1 VADLRHLLAL
11 ALVLPAL
18 AACTTAEEG
27 PVSHLRINNPDGL
40 HGIALPTPYDVP
52 SGDLTDTSG
61 EPFDVSTD
69 LDAPLTL
76 VFFGYTNCPD
86 ICQIVMSDL
95 TAARLRLPE
104 EDRADVDVLIIT
116 SDPERDTP
124 EVLREYL
131 DRFDPDFEGLTGS
144 LPEIVDVAE
153 ALGVFIEEGERLTSG
168 GYTVEH
174 GGQIVGLTPDGEAPY
189 VWTYGTSSAELA
201 GDLRTILEENRS

>member
-1 VADLRHLLAL
+1 MRELRSLIAL
-11 ALVLPAL
+11 GLVLPAL
-18 AACTTAEEG
+18 VACSTDEPG
-27 PVSHLRINNPDGL
+27 RVRDVSIDDPDGL
-40 HGIALPTPYDVP
+40 HGIVLPTPYDLP
-52 SGDLTDTSG
+52 ATRLLDTSR
-61 EPFDVSTD
+61 EPFDLETD
-69 LDAPLTL
+69 LSAPVTL

-104 EDRADVDVLIIT
+104 EDRPDVDVLIIT
-116 SDPERDTP
+116 SDPARDTP
-124 EVLREYL
+124 DVLREYL

-153 ALGVFIEEGERLTSG
+153 SLGVFIEEGERLTSG

-201 GDLRTILEENRS
+201 GDLRTILEENR